1 MTEVRLEIEVSG
13 REQRLYDRVRAK
25 LAGAPPGV
33 DGSAGVRDLLLLL
46 PDLAVLLARLLR
58 DQRVPLGA
66 RLIAGAALAY
76 VLSPVDV
83 MPEFLFGPLGILD
96 DVVIAA
102 AAVSRLLNRV
112 HPDLIAAHWSGRSSA
127 LEAVR
132 CVAGWAE
139 ARVSDHFMRLLGF
152 RRIG

>member
-1 MTEVRLEIEVSG
+1 VTEARLEIEVSG
-13 REQRLYDRVRAK
+13 REQRLYDRVRTK
-25 LAGAPPGV
+25 LAGAPGV

-58 DQRVPLGA
+58 DRRVPLGA

-102 AAVSRLLNRV
+102 AAVSRLLNHV

-132 CVAGWAE
+132 RVTGWAE
-139 ARVSDHFMRLLGF
+139 ARVSDRFMRLLGF
-152 RRIG
+152 RRV